1 MEMKLFS
8 LYRNAAD
15 TSVKMQIKV
24 IGCLNGFA
32 DSDISFDEYTSLKDM
47 FGGLSKALKD
57 SDFIV
62 IAVDSSIYN
71 STKLKLM
78 TALSLKKEQNEAV
91 LKKLSKLEL
100 DESAQEKN
108 AAMPEGATV
117 FVSVD
122 GINSGFAVKKG
133 SQTIVMIPFDDQRL
147 DSVLKRGLVPYI
159 TNGGRLNSASELE
172 AAPTHEEKEEN
183 SSETASEISEQE
195 KDIAAHTL
203 NILKESDV
211 KIAVN
216 GNTNATVMREFA
228 VGLDD
233 FDEYFTFTPHIED
246 RGDYNVTDYTAQ
258 MARSAKDLSSAT
270 LGACISDI
278 FTTNDGCD
286 YICISVA
293 TDKSALVRKL
303 YKEEGEDDAHLIRI
317 ACEEMFALIGEKAMG
332 NNSVGIE
339 IAQDEA
345 PKADKKLSKKA
356 KKAIISV
363 IAIILVA
370 AITVGSVYF
379 VKQKNSNKE
388 PQTEPPVQTQAPETT
403 TEAPVK
409 ADTMSLSKLMRFELV
424 NGIKNEEPETTPVE
438 TTAGAITANEPQ
450 TKEAPKDPNAVPSVI
465 TVNGQEIDAKEAIA
479 RIVTAETDS
488 GFNAETLKA
497 QAIITYTYLKYRDTN
512 WRISN
517 LTIADNYTQ
526 EAMDAVNEV
535 FGHYLTFNDKVAF
548 TPYCRMSAGKTA
560 NASTVFGN
568 SFTYLKS
575 VASASDKQR
584 DGYKKE
590 VLLTADDI
598 KAGALAFDSTIEFP
612 EDVSK
617 WLTINAHDTAVS
629 TGTGYVEKITVGNK
643 EVSGVTFI
651 YDIMKNKDLSSPCF
665 SLSYDAE
672 SGTYTITTFG
682 DGYGVGMSQLGA
694 DNMAVSGTK
703 YDKILDQYFPGTF
716 LTDKNF

>member
-1 MEMKLFS
+1 
-8 LYRNAAD
+8 
-15 TSVKMQIKV
+15 
-24 IGCLNGFA
+24 
-32 DSDISFDEYTSLKDM
+32 
-47 FGGLSKALKD
+47 
-57 SDFIV
+57 
-62 IAVDSSIYN
+62 
-71 STKLKLM
+71 
-78 TALSLKKEQNEAV
+78 
-91 LKKLSKLEL
+91 
-100 DESAQEKN
+100 
-108 AAMPEGATV
+108 
-117 FVSVD
+117 
-122 GINSGFAVKKG
+122 
-133 SQTIVMIPFDDQRL
+133 
-147 DSVLKRGLVPYI
+147 
-159 TNGGRLNSASELE
+159 
-172 AAPTHEEKEEN
+172 
-183 SSETASEISEQE
+183 
-195 KDIAAHTL
+195 
-203 NILKESDV
+203 
-211 KIAVN
+211 
-216 GNTNATVMREFA
+216 
-228 VGLDD
+228 
-233 FDEYFTFTPHIED
+233 
-246 RGDYNVTDYTAQ
+246 
-258 MARSAKDLSSAT
+258 
-270 LGACISDI
+270 
-278 FTTNDGCD
+278 
-286 YICISVA
+286 
-293 TDKSALVRKL
+293 
-303 YKEEGEDDAHLIRI
+303 
-317 ACEEMFALIGEKAMG
+317 MG

-345 PKADKKLSKKA
+345 PKADKKLSKKT

-379 VKQKNSNKE
+379 VKQKNNNKE

-450 TKEAPKDPNAVPSVI
+450 TNEAPKDPNAVPSVI
-465 TVNGQEIDAKEAIA
+465 TVNGQEIEAKEAIA

-526 EAMDAVNEV
+526 EVMDAVNEV

-568 SFTYLKS
+568 GFTYLKS

-617 WLTINAHDTAVS
+617 WLTINAHDTAVN

-716 LTDKNF
+716 LN

>member
-47 FGGLSKALKD
+47 FGGLSKALKS

-159 TNGGRLNSASELE
+159 TNGGRLNSASEPE
-172 AAPTHEEKEEN
+172 AAPTHEEKEEIT
-183 SSETASEISEQE
+183 SETTSEISEQE
-195 KDIAAHTL
+195 MDIAAHTL

-211 KIAVN
+211 KVAVN

-258 MARSAKDLSSAT
+258 MARSAKALSSAT

-303 YKEEGEDDAHLIRI
+303 YKEDGEDDAHLIRI
-317 ACEEMFALIGEKAMG
+317 ACEEVFALIGEKAMG

-379 VKQKNSNKE
+379 VKQKNNNKE

-450 TKEAPKDPNAVPSVI
+450 TNEAPKDPNAVPSVI
-465 TVNGQEIDAKEAIA
+465 TVNGQEIEAKEAIA

-716 LTDKNF
+716 LN

>member
-15 TSVKMQIKV
+15 TSVKLQIKV

-78 TALSLKKEQNEAV
+78 TALSLKKEQNEAI
-91 LKKLSKLEL
+91 LKKLSKLDL

-122 GINSGFAVKKG
+122 GVNSGFAVKKG

-159 TNGGRLNSASELE
+159 TNGGRLTSVSEPE
-172 AAPTHEEKEEN
+172 AAPTYEEKEEIT
-183 SSETASEISEQE
+183 SQTTSEISEQE

-317 ACEEMFALIGEKAMG
+317 ACEEIFALIGEKAMG

-379 VKQKNSNKE
+379 VKQKNNNKE

-424 NGIKNEEPETTPVE
+424 NGIKNEEPETTSVE

-450 TKEAPKDPNAVPSVI
+450 TQEAPKDPNAVPSVI
-465 TVNGQEIDAKEAIA
+465 TVNGQEIEAKEAIA

-526 EAMDAVNEV
+526 EAMDAVKEV

-560 NASTVFGN
+560 NASTVFGK

-590 VLLTADDI
+590 VLLTADEI

-629 TGTGYVEKITVGNK
+629 TGTGYVEKITIGNK

-716 LTDKNF
+716 LN

>member
-47 FGGLSKALKD
+47 FGGLSKALK
-57 SDFIV
+57 SSNFIV

-159 TNGGRLNSASELE
+159 TNGGRLNSASEPE
-172 AAPTHEEKEEN
+172 AAPTHEEKEEITY
-183 SSETASEISEQE
+183 ETTSEISEQE
-195 KDIAAHTL
+195 MDIAAHTL
-203 NILKESDV
+203 NILKESDIKV
-211 KIAVN
+211 AVN

-258 MARSAKDLSSAT
+258 MARSAKALSSAT

-317 ACEEMFALIGEKAMG
+317 ACEEVFALIGEKAMG

-379 VKQKNSNKE
+379 IKQKNNNKE

-424 NGIKNEEPETTPVE
+424 NGIKNEEPETTSVE

-450 TKEAPKDPNAVPSVI
+450 TNEAPKDPNAVPSVI
-465 TVNGQEIDAKEAIA
+465 TVNGQEIEAKEAIA

-575 VASASDKQR
+575 VTSASDKQR

-617 WLTINAHDTAVS
+617 WLTINAHDTAVG

-716 LTDKNF
+716 LN

>member
-47 FGGLSKALKD
+47 FGGLSKALKS

-78 TALSLKKEQNEAV
+78 TALSLKKEKNEAV

-159 TNGGRLNSASELE
+159 TNGGRLNSASEPE
-172 AAPTHEEKEEN
+172 AVPTHEEKEEIT
-183 SSETASEISEQE
+183 SETASEISEQE

-317 ACEEMFALIGEKAMG
+317 ACEEIFALIGEKAMG

-379 VKQKNSNKE
+379 VKQKNNNKE

-424 NGIKNEEPETTPVE
+424 NGIKNEEPKTTPVE

-450 TKEAPKDPNAVPSVI
+450 TNEAPKDPNAVPSVI
-465 TVNGQEIDAKEAIA
+465 TVNGQEIEAKEAIA

-488 GFNAETLKA
+488 GFNSETLKA

-568 SFTYLKS
+568 NFTYLKS

-590 VLLTADDI
+590 VLLTADEI

-651 YDIMKNKDLSSPCF
+651 YDIMKNKDLASPCF

-716 LTDKNF
+716 LN

>member
-47 FGGLSKALKD
+47 FGGLSKALKS

-78 TALSLKKEQNEAV
+78 TALSLKKEKNEAV

-159 TNGGRLNSASELE
+159 TNGGRLNSASEPE
-172 AAPTHEEKEEN
+172 AAPTHEEKEEIT
-183 SSETASEISEQE
+183 SETTSEISEQE
-195 KDIAAHTL
+195 MDIAAHTL

-211 KIAVN
+211 KVAVN

-258 MARSAKDLSSAT
+258 MARSAKALSSAT

-303 YKEEGEDDAHLIRI
+303 YKEDGEDDAHLIRI
-317 ACEEMFALIGEKAMG
+317 ACEEVFALIGEKAMG

-379 VKQKNSNKE
+379 VKQKNNNKE
-388 PQTEPPVQTQAPETT
+388 PQTEPPVQTQPPETT

-450 TKEAPKDPNAVPSVI
+450 TNEAPKDPNAVPSVI
-465 TVNGQEIDAKEAIA
+465 TVNGQEIEAKEAIA

-716 LTDKNF
+716 LN

>member
-15 TSVKMQIKV
+15 TSVKLQIKV

-91 LKKLSKLEL
+91 LKKLSKLDL

-122 GINSGFAVKKG
+122 GVNSGFAVKKG

-159 TNGGRLNSASELE
+159 TNGGRLTSASEPE
-172 AAPTHEEKEEN
+172 AAPTHEEKEEIT
-183 SSETASEISEQE
+183 SQTASEISEQE

-246 RGDYNVTDYTAQ
+246 KGDYNVTDYTAQ

-379 VKQKNSNKE
+379 VKQKNNNKE

-465 TVNGQEIDAKEAIA
+465 TVNGQEIEAKEAIA

-716 LTDKNF
+716 LN

>member
-15 TSVKMQIKV
+15 TSVKLQIKV

-78 TALSLKKEQNEAV
+78 TALSLKKEQNESV

-122 GINSGFAVKKG
+122 GVNSGFAVKKG

-159 TNGGRLNSASELE
+159 TNGGRLTSASETE
-172 AAPTHEEKEEN
+172 AAPTHEEKEEIT
-183 SSETASEISEQE
+183 SQTASEISEQE

-379 VKQKNSNKE
+379 VKQKNNNKE

-424 NGIKNEEPETTPVE
+424 NGIKNEEPETTSVE

-450 TKEAPKDPNAVPSVI
+450 TQEAPKDPNAVPSVI
-465 TVNGQEIDAKEAIA
+465 TVNGQEIEAKEAIA

-568 SFTYLKS
+568 NFTYLKS

-617 WLTINAHDTAVS
+617 WLTIKAHDTAVS

-651 YDIMKNKDLSSPCF
+651 YDIMKNKELSSPCF

-716 LTDKNF
+716 LN

>member
-15 TSVKMQIKV
+15 TSVKLQIKV

-47 FGGLSKALKD
+47 FGGLSKALKS

-91 LKKLSKLEL
+91 LKKLSKLDL

-122 GINSGFAVKKG
+122 GVNSGFAVKKG

-159 TNGGRLNSASELE
+159 TNGGRLTSASETE
-172 AAPTHEEKEEN
+172 AAPTHEEKEEIT
-183 SSETASEISEQE
+183 SQTTSETSEQE

-379 VKQKNSNKE
+379 VKHKNNNKE

-424 NGIKNEEPETTPVE
+424 NGIKNEEPETTSVE

-450 TKEAPKDPNAVPSVI
+450 TQEAPKDPNAVPSVI
-465 TVNGQEIDAKEAIA
+465 TVNGQEINAKEAIA

-568 SFTYLKS
+568 NFTYLKS

-716 LTDKNF
+716 LN

>member
-47 FGGLSKALKD
+47 FGGLSKALKS

-78 TALSLKKEQNEAV
+78 AALSLKKEQNEAV

-159 TNGGRLNSASELE
+159 TNGGRLNSASEPE
-172 AAPTHEEKEEN
+172 TAPTNEEKEKIT
-183 SSETASEISEQE
+183 SETTSEISEQE
-195 KDIAAHTL
+195 MDIAAHTL

-211 KIAVN
+211 KVAVN

-258 MARSAKDLSSAT
+258 MARSAKALSSAT

-317 ACEEMFALIGEKAMG
+317 ACEEVFALIGEKAMG

-379 VKQKNSNKE
+379 VKQKNNNKE
-388 PQTEPPVQTQAPETT
+388 PQTEPPVQTQPPETT

-450 TKEAPKDPNAVPSVI
+450 TNETPKDPNAVPSVI
-465 TVNGQEIDAKEAIA
+465 TVNGQEIEAKEAIA

-526 EAMDAVNEV
+526 EVMDAVNEV

-568 SFTYLKS
+568 NFTYLKS

-665 SLSYDAE
+665 SLSYDSE

-716 LTDKNF
+716 LN

>member
-47 FGGLSKALKD
+47 FGGLSKALKS

-78 TALSLKKEQNEAV
+78 AALSLKKEQNEAV

-159 TNGGRLNSASELE
+159 TNGGRLNSASEPETAL
-172 AAPTHEEKEEN
+172 THEEKEEIT
-183 SSETASEISEQE
+183 SETTSEISEQE
-195 KDIAAHTL
+195 MDIAAHTL

-211 KIAVN
+211 KVAVN

-258 MARSAKDLSSAT
+258 MARSAKALSSAT

-317 ACEEMFALIGEKAMG
+317 ACEEVFALIGEKAMG

-379 VKQKNSNKE
+379 VKQKNNNKE

-450 TKEAPKDPNAVPSVI
+450 TNEAPKDPNAVPSVI
-465 TVNGQEIDAKEAIA
+465 TVNGQEIEAKEAIA

-526 EAMDAVNEV
+526 EVMDAVNEV

-568 SFTYLKS
+568 NFTYLKS

-716 LTDKNF
+716 LN

>member
-47 FGGLSKALKD
+47 FGGLSKALKS

-91 LKKLSKLEL
+91 LKKFSKLEL

-159 TNGGRLNSASELE
+159 TNGGRLNSASEPE
-172 AAPTHEEKEEN
+172 AAPTHEEKEEIT
-183 SSETASEISEQE
+183 SETTSEISEQE
-195 KDIAAHTL
+195 MDIAAHTL

-211 KIAVN
+211 KVAVN

-258 MARSAKDLSSAT
+258 MARSAKALSSAT

-317 ACEEMFALIGEKAMG
+317 ACEEVFALIGEKAMG

-345 PKADKKLSKKA
+345 PKADKKLSKKT

-379 VKQKNSNKE
+379 IKQKNNNKE
-388 PQTEPPVQTQAPETT
+388 PQTEPPVQTQAPEIT

-450 TKEAPKDPNAVPSVI
+450 TNEAPKDPNAVPSVI
-465 TVNGQEIDAKEAIA
+465 TVNGQEIEAKEAIA

-716 LTDKNF
+716 LN

>member
-47 FGGLSKALKD
+47 FGGLSKALK
-57 SDFIV
+57 SSNFIV

-159 TNGGRLNSASELE
+159 TNGGRLNSASEPE
-172 AAPTHEEKEEN
+172 AAPTHEEKEEIT
-183 SSETASEISEQE
+183 SETTSEISEQE
-195 KDIAAHTL
+195 MDIAAHTL

-211 KIAVN
+211 KVAVN

-258 MARSAKDLSSAT
+258 MARSAKALSSAT

-303 YKEEGEDDAHLIRI
+303 YKEDGEDDAHLIRI
-317 ACEEMFALIGEKAMG
+317 ACEEVFALIGEKAMG

-379 VKQKNSNKE
+379 VKQKNNNKE

-450 TKEAPKDPNAVPSVI
+450 TNEAPKDPNAVPSVI
-465 TVNGQEIDAKEAIA
+465 TVNGQEIEAKEAIA

-526 EAMDAVNEV
+526 EVMDAVNEV

-716 LTDKNF
+716 LN

>member
-47 FGGLSKALKD
+47 FGGLSKALKS

-159 TNGGRLNSASELE
+159 TNGGRLNSASESE
-172 AAPTHEEKEEN
+172 AAPTHEEKEEIT
-183 SSETASEISEQE
+183 SETTSGISEQE

-317 ACEEMFALIGEKAMG
+317 ACEEIFALIGEKAMG

-363 IAIILVA
+363 VAIILVA

-379 VKQKNSNKE
+379 VKQKNNNKE

-450 TKEAPKDPNAVPSVI
+450 TKEAPKDPNAVPRVI
-465 TVNGQEIDAKEAIA
+465 TVNGQEIEAKEAIA

-497 QAIITYTYLKYRDTN
+497 QAVITYTYLKYRDTN

-535 FGHYLTFNDKVAF
+535 FGRYLTFNDKVAF
-548 TPYCRMSAGKTA
+548 TPYCRMSAGKTG
-560 NASTVFGN
+560 NASTVFGK

-617 WLTINAHDTAVS
+617 WLKINAHDTAVS

-716 LTDKNF
+716 LN

>member
-15 TSVKMQIKV
+15 TSVKLQIKV

-47 FGGLSKALKD
+47 FGGLSKALKS

-91 LKKLSKLEL
+91 LKKLSKLDL

-122 GINSGFAVKKG
+122 GVNSGFAVKKG

-159 TNGGRLNSASELE
+159 TNGGRLTSASEPE
-172 AAPTHEEKEEN
+172 AAPTHEEKEEIT
-183 SSETASEISEQE
+183 SQTASEISEQE

-246 RGDYNVTDYTAQ
+246 KGDYNVTDYTAQ

-379 VKQKNSNKE
+379 VKQKNNNKE

-465 TVNGQEIDAKEAIA
+465 TVNGQEIEAKEAIA

-716 LTDKNF
+716 LN

>member
-47 FGGLSKALKD
+47 FGGLSKALKS

-78 TALSLKKEQNEAV
+78 AALSLKKEQNEAV

-159 TNGGRLNSASELE
+159 TNGGRLNSASEPE
-172 AAPTHEEKEEN
+172 AAHTHEEKEEIT
-183 SSETASEISEQE
+183 SETTSEISEQE
-195 KDIAAHTL
+195 MDIAAHTL

-211 KIAVN
+211 KVAVN

-258 MARSAKDLSSAT
+258 MARSAKALSSAT

-317 ACEEMFALIGEKAMG
+317 ACEEVFALIGEKAMG

-379 VKQKNSNKE
+379 VKQKNNNKE
-388 PQTEPPVQTQAPETT
+388 PQTEPPVQTQPPETT

-450 TKEAPKDPNAVPSVI
+450 TNEAPKDPNAVPSVI
-465 TVNGQEIDAKEAIA
+465 TVNGQEIEAKEAIA

-568 SFTYLKS
+568 NFTYLKS

-716 LTDKNF
+716 LN

>member
-32 DSDISFDEYTSLKDM
+32 DSDISFDEYTSLKNM
-47 FGGLSKALKD
+47 FGGLSKALK
-57 SDFIV
+57 SSNFIV

-100 DESAQEKN
+100 DESALEKN

-159 TNGGRLNSASELE
+159 TNGGRLNSASEPE
-172 AAPTHEEKEEN
+172 AAPTHEEKEEIT
-183 SSETASEISEQE
+183 SETTSEISEQE
-195 KDIAAHTL
+195 MDIAAHTL
-203 NILKESDV
+203 NILKESDIKV
-211 KIAVN
+211 AVN

-258 MARSAKDLSSAT
+258 MARSAKALSSAT

-303 YKEEGEDDAHLIRI
+303 YKEDGEDDAHLIRI
-317 ACEEMFALIGEKAMG
+317 ACEEVFALIGEKAMG

-379 VKQKNSNKE
+379 VKQKNNNKE

-450 TKEAPKDPNAVPSVI
+450 TNEAPKDPNAVPSVI
-465 TVNGQEIDAKEAIA
+465 TVNGQEIEAKEAIA

-526 EAMDAVNEV
+526 EVMDAVNEV

-716 LTDKNF
+716 LN

>member
-47 FGGLSKALKD
+47 FGGLSKALKS

-122 GINSGFAVKKG
+122 GVNSGFAVKKG

-159 TNGGRLNSASELE
+159 TNGGRLNSASEPE
-172 AAPTHEEKEEN
+172 AAPTHEEKEEIT
-183 SSETASEISEQE
+183 SETTSEISEQE
-195 KDIAAHTL
+195 MDIAAHTL

-211 KIAVN
+211 KVAVN

-258 MARSAKDLSSAT
+258 MARSAKALSSAT

-303 YKEEGEDDAHLIRI
+303 YKEDGEDDAHLIRI
-317 ACEEMFALIGEKAMG
+317 ACEEVFALIGEKAMG

-379 VKQKNSNKE
+379 VKQKNNNKE

-450 TKEAPKDPNAVPSVI
+450 TNEAPKDPNAVPSVI
-465 TVNGQEIDAKEAIA
+465 TVNGQEIEAKEAIA

-590 VLLTADDI
+590 VLLTVDDI

-716 LTDKNF
+716 LN

>member
-15 TSVKMQIKV
+15 TSVKLQIKV

-47 FGGLSKALKD
+47 FGGLSKALKS

-91 LKKLSKLEL
+91 LKKLSKLDL

-122 GINSGFAVKKG
+122 GVNSGFAVKKG

-159 TNGGRLNSASELE
+159 TNGGRLTSASETE
-172 AAPTHEEKEEN
+172 AAPTHEEKEEIT
-183 SSETASEISEQE
+183 SQTASETSEQE

-379 VKQKNSNKE
+379 VKHKNNNKE

-424 NGIKNEEPETTPVE
+424 NGIKNEEPETTSVE

-450 TKEAPKDPNAVPSVI
+450 TQEAPKDPNAVPSVI
-465 TVNGQEIDAKEAIA
+465 TVNGQEIEAKEAIA

-568 SFTYLKS
+568 NFTYLKS

-651 YDIMKNKDLSSPCF
+651 YDIMKNKDLASPCF

-716 LTDKNF
+716 LN

>member
-47 FGGLSKALKD
+47 FGGLSKALKS

-100 DESAQEKN
+100 DESALEKN

-159 TNGGRLNSASELE
+159 TNGGRLNSASEPE
-172 AAPTHEEKEEN
+172 AAPTHEEKEEIT
-183 SSETASEISEQE
+183 SETTSEISEQE
-195 KDIAAHTL
+195 MDIAAHTL
-203 NILKESDV
+203 NILKESDIKV
-211 KIAVN
+211 AVN

-258 MARSAKDLSSAT
+258 MARSAKALSSAT

-303 YKEEGEDDAHLIRI
+303 YKEDGEDDAHLIRI
-317 ACEEMFALIGEKAMG
+317 ACEEVFALIGEKAMG

-379 VKQKNSNKE
+379 VKQKNNNKE
-388 PQTEPPVQTQAPETT
+388 PQTEPPVQTQTPETT

-450 TKEAPKDPNAVPSVI
+450 TNEAPKDPNAVPSVI
-465 TVNGQEIDAKEAIA
+465 TVNGQEIEAKEAIA

-598 KAGALAFDSTIEFP
+598 KAGALAFDSTIEFS

-617 WLTINAHDTAVS
+617 WLAINAHDTAVS

-716 LTDKNF
+716 LN

>member
-47 FGGLSKALKD
+47 FGGLSKALKS

-159 TNGGRLNSASELE
+159 TNGGRLTSASEME
-172 AAPTHEEKEEN
+172 AAPTHEEKEEPA
-183 SSETASEISEQE
+183 SQTASEISEQE

-317 ACEEMFALIGEKAMG
+317 ACEEIFALIGEKAMG

-345 PKADKKLSKKA
+345 PKADKKQSKKA

-379 VKQKNSNKE
+379 VKQKNNNKE
-388 PQTEPPVQTQAPETT
+388 PQTEPPIQTQAPETT

-409 ADTMSLSKLMRFELV
+409 TDTMSLSKLMRFELV
-424 NGIKNEEPETTPVE
+424 NGIKNEEPETAPVE

-450 TKEAPKDPNAVPSVI
+450 TQEAPKDPNAVPSVI
-465 TVNGQEIDAKEAIA
+465 TVNGQEIEAKEAIA

-535 FGHYLTFNDKVAF
+535 FGRYLTFNDKVAF

-716 LTDKNF
+716 LN

>member
-47 FGGLSKALKD
+47 FGGLSKALKS

-159 TNGGRLNSASELE
+159 TNGGRLNSASEPE
-172 AAPTHEEKEEN
+172 VAPTHEEKEEIT
-183 SSETASEISEQE
+183 SETTSEISEQE
-195 KDIAAHTL
+195 MDIAAHTL
-203 NILKESDV
+203 NILKESDIKV
-211 KIAVN
+211 AVN

-258 MARSAKDLSSAT
+258 MARSAKALSSAT

-303 YKEEGEDDAHLIRI
+303 YKEDGEDDAHLIRI
-317 ACEEMFALIGEKAMG
+317 ACEEVFALIGEKAMG

-379 VKQKNSNKE
+379 VKQKNNNKE

-450 TKEAPKDPNAVPSVI
+450 TNEAPKDPNAVPSVI
-465 TVNGQEIDAKEAIA
+465 TVNGQEIEAKEAIA

-526 EAMDAVNEV
+526 EVMDAVNEV

-716 LTDKNF
+716 LN

>member
-47 FGGLSKALKD
+47 FGGLSKALK
-57 SDFIV
+57 SSNFIV

-159 TNGGRLNSASELE
+159 TNGGRLNSASEPE
-172 AAPTHEEKEEN
+172 AAPTHEEKEEIT
-183 SSETASEISEQE
+183 SETTSEISEQE
-195 KDIAAHTL
+195 MDIAAHTL
-203 NILKESDV
+203 NILKESDIKV
-211 KIAVN
+211 AVN

-258 MARSAKDLSSAT
+258 MARSAKALSSAT

-303 YKEEGEDDAHLIRI
+303 YKEDGEDDAHLIRI
-317 ACEEMFALIGEKAMG
+317 ACEEVFALIGEKAMG

-379 VKQKNSNKE
+379 VKQKNNNKE

-450 TKEAPKDPNAVPSVI
+450 TNEAPKDPNAVPSVI
-465 TVNGQEIDAKEAIA
+465 TVNGQEIEAKEAIA

-568 SFTYLKS
+568 SFTYIKS

-716 LTDKNF
+716 LN

>member
-15 TSVKMQIKV
+15 TSVKLQIKV

-47 FGGLSKALKD
+47 FGGLSKALKS

-91 LKKLSKLEL
+91 LKKLSKLDL

-159 TNGGRLNSASELE
+159 TNGGRLTSASETE
-172 AAPTHEEKEEN
+172 AAPTHEEKEEIT
-183 SSETASEISEQE
+183 SQTTSETSEQE

-379 VKQKNSNKE
+379 VKQKNDNKE

-450 TKEAPKDPNAVPSVI
+450 TQEAPKDPNAVPSVI
-465 TVNGQEIDAKEAIA
+465 TVNGQEIEAKEAIA

-568 SFTYLKS
+568 NFTYLKS

-643 EVSGVTFI
+643 EVLGVTFI

-716 LTDKNF
+716 LN

>member
-47 FGGLSKALKD
+47 FGGLSKALKS

-100 DESAQEKN
+100 DESALEKN

-159 TNGGRLNSASELE
+159 TNGGRLNSASEPE
-172 AAPTHEEKEEN
+172 AAPTHEEKEEIT
-183 SSETASEISEQE
+183 SETTSEISEQE
-195 KDIAAHTL
+195 MDIAAHTL
-203 NILKESDV
+203 NILKESDIKV
-211 KIAVN
+211 AVN

-258 MARSAKDLSSAT
+258 MARSAKALSSAT

-303 YKEEGEDDAHLIRI
+303 YKEDGEDDAHLIRI
-317 ACEEMFALIGEKAMG
+317 ACEEVFALIGEKAMG

-379 VKQKNSNKE
+379 VKQKNNNKE

-450 TKEAPKDPNAVPSVI
+450 TNEAPKDPNAVPSVI
-465 TVNGQEIDAKEAIA
+465 TVNGQEIEAKEAIA

-716 LTDKNF
+716 LN

>member
-32 DSDISFDEYTSLKDM
+32 DSDISFDEYTSLKEM
-47 FGGLSKALKD
+47 FGGLSKALKS

-159 TNGGRLNSASELE
+159 TNGGRLNSASEPE
-172 AAPTHEEKEEN
+172 AAPTHEEKEEIT
-183 SSETASEISEQE
+183 SETTSEISEQE
-195 KDIAAHTL
+195 MDIAAHTL
-203 NILKESDV
+203 NILKESDIKV
-211 KIAVN
+211 AVN

-233 FDEYFTFTPHIED
+233 FDEYITFTPHIED

-258 MARSAKDLSSAT
+258 MARSAKALSSAT

-303 YKEEGEDDAHLIRI
+303 YKEDGEDDAHLIRI
-317 ACEEMFALIGEKAMG
+317 ACEEVFALIGEKAMG

-379 VKQKNSNKE
+379 VKQKNNNKE

-409 ADTMSLSKLMRFELV
+409 VDTMSLSKLMRFELV

-450 TKEAPKDPNAVPSVI
+450 INEAPKDPNAVPSVI
-465 TVNGQEIDAKEAIA
+465 TVNGQEIEAKEAIA

-488 GFNAETLKA
+488 GFNVETLKA

-568 SFTYLKS
+568 NFTYLKS

-716 LTDKNF
+716 LN

>member
-15 TSVKMQIKV
+15 TSVKLQIKV

-91 LKKLSKLEL
+91 LKKLSKLDL

-122 GINSGFAVKKG
+122 GVNSGFAVKKG

-159 TNGGRLNSASELE
+159 TNGGRLTSASETE
-172 AAPTHEEKEEN
+172 AAPTHEEKEEIT
-183 SSETASEISEQE
+183 SQTTSETSEQE

-379 VKQKNSNKE
+379 VKQKNDNKE

-450 TKEAPKDPNAVPSVI
+450 TQEAPKDPNAVPSVI
-465 TVNGQEIDAKEAIA
+465 TVNGQEIEAKEAIA

-598 KAGALAFDSTIEFP
+598 KAGTLAFDSTIEFP

-716 LTDKNF
+716 LN

>member
-47 FGGLSKALKD
+47 FGGLSKALKS

-122 GINSGFAVKKG
+122 GVNSGFAVKKG

-159 TNGGRLNSASELE
+159 TNGGRLTSASEPE
-172 AAPTHEEKEEN
+172 EAPTHEEKEEIT
-183 SSETASEISEQE
+183 SQTASEISEQE

-317 ACEEMFALIGEKAMG
+317 ACEEIFALIGEKAMG

-379 VKQKNSNKE
+379 VKQKNNNKE

-465 TVNGQEIDAKEAIA
+465 TVNGQEIEAKEAIA

-568 SFTYLKS
+568 NFTYLKS

-590 VLLTADDI
+590 VLLTADEI

-651 YDIMKNKDLSSPCF
+651 YDIMKNKDLASPCF

-716 LTDKNF
+716 LN

>member
-32 DSDISFDEYTSLKDM
+32 DSDISFDEYTSLKNM
-47 FGGLSKALKD
+47 FGGLSKALK
-57 SDFIV
+57 SSNFIV

-117 FVSVD
+117 FVSID

-159 TNGGRLNSASELE
+159 TNGGRLNSASEPE
-172 AAPTHEEKEEN
+172 AAPTHEEKEEIT
-183 SSETASEISEQE
+183 SETTSEISEQE
-195 KDIAAHTL
+195 MDIAAHTL
-203 NILKESDV
+203 NILKESDIKV
-211 KIAVN
+211 AVN

-258 MARSAKDLSSAT
+258 MARSAKALSSAT

-303 YKEEGEDDAHLIRI
+303 YKEDGEDDAHLIRI
-317 ACEEMFALIGEKAMG
+317 ACEEVFALIGEKAMG

-379 VKQKNSNKE
+379 VKQKNNNKE

-450 TKEAPKDPNAVPSVI
+450 TNEAPKDPNAVPSVI
-465 TVNGQEIDAKEAIA
+465 TVNGQEIEAKEAIA

-526 EAMDAVNEV
+526 EVMDAVNEV

-617 WLTINAHDTAVS
+617 WLAINAHDTAVS

-716 LTDKNF
+716 LN

>member
-1 MEMKLFS
+1 MKMKLFS

-47 FGGLSKALKD
+47 FGGLSKALKS

-78 TALSLKKEQNEAV
+78 TALSLKKEKNEAV

-100 DESAQEKN
+100 DESTQEKN

-159 TNGGRLNSASELE
+159 TNGGHLNSASEPE
-172 AAPTHEEKEEN
+172 AAPTHEEKEEIT
-183 SSETASEISEQE
+183 SETTSEISEQE
-195 KDIAAHTL
+195 MNIAAHTL
-203 NILKESDV
+203 NILKESDIKV
-211 KIAVN
+211 AVN

-258 MARSAKDLSSAT
+258 MARSAKALSSAT

-317 ACEEMFALIGEKAMG
+317 ACEEVFALIGEKAMG

-379 VKQKNSNKE
+379 VKQKNNNKE

-409 ADTMSLSKLMRFELV
+409 SDTMSLSKLMRFELV

-450 TKEAPKDPNAVPSVI
+450 TNEAPKDPNAVPSVI
-465 TVNGQEIDAKEAIA
+465 TVNGQEIEAKEAIA

-488 GFNAETLKA
+488 GFNVETLKA

-560 NASTVFGN
+560 NTSTVFGN

-598 KAGALAFDSTIEFP
+598 KAGALAFDPTIEFP

-665 SLSYDAE
+665 SLSYDDE

-716 LTDKNF
+716 LN

>member
-32 DSDISFDEYTSLKDM
+32 DSDISFDEYTSLKEM
-47 FGGLSKALKD
+47 FGGLSKALK
-57 SDFIV
+57 SSNFIV

-159 TNGGRLNSASELE
+159 TNGGRLNSASEPE
-172 AAPTHEEKEEN
+172 AAPTHEEKEEIT
-183 SSETASEISEQE
+183 SETTSEISEQE
-195 KDIAAHTL
+195 MDIAAHTL
-203 NILKESDV
+203 NILKESDIKV
-211 KIAVN
+211 AVN

-258 MARSAKDLSSAT
+258 MARSAKALSSAT

-317 ACEEMFALIGEKAMG
+317 ACEEVFALIGEKAMG

-379 VKQKNSNKE
+379 VKQKNNNKE

-450 TKEAPKDPNAVPSVI
+450 TNEAPKDPNAVPSVI
-465 TVNGQEIDAKEAIA
+465 TVNGQEIEAKEAIA

-526 EAMDAVNEV
+526 EVMDAVNEV

-568 SFTYLKS
+568 NFTYLKS

-716 LTDKNF
+716 LN

>member
-47 FGGLSKALKD
+47 FGGLSKALKS

-78 TALSLKKEQNEAV
+78 AALSLKKEQNEAV

-159 TNGGRLNSASELE
+159 TNGGRLNSASEPE
-172 AAPTHEEKEEN
+172 TAHTHEEKEEIT
-183 SSETASEISEQE
+183 SETTSEISEQE
-195 KDIAAHTL
+195 MDIAAHTL

-211 KIAVN
+211 KVAVN

-258 MARSAKDLSSAT
+258 MARSAKALSSAT

-317 ACEEMFALIGEKAMG
+317 ACEEVFALIGEKAMG

-379 VKQKNSNKE
+379 VKQKNNNKE

-450 TKEAPKDPNAVPSVI
+450 TNEAPKDPNAVPSVI
-465 TVNGQEIDAKEAIA
+465 TVNGQEIEAKEAIA

-535 FGHYLTFNDKVAF
+535 FGRYLTFNDKVAF

-568 SFTYLKS
+568 NFAYLKS

-716 LTDKNF
+716 LN

>member
-47 FGGLSKALKD
+47 FGGLSKALK
-57 SDFIV
+57 SSNFIV

-159 TNGGRLNSASELE
+159 TNGGRLNSASEPE
-172 AAPTHEEKEEN
+172 AAPTHEEKEEITY
-183 SSETASEISEQE
+183 ETTSEISEQE
-195 KDIAAHTL
+195 MDIAAHTL
-203 NILKESDV
+203 NILKESDIKV
-211 KIAVN
+211 AVN

-258 MARSAKDLSSAT
+258 MARSAKALSSAT

-317 ACEEMFALIGEKAMG
+317 ACEEVFALIGEKAMG

-379 VKQKNSNKE
+379 IKQKNNNKE

-424 NGIKNEEPETTPVE
+424 NGIKNEEPETTSVE

-450 TKEAPKDPNAVPSVI
+450 TNEAPKDPNAVPSVI
-465 TVNGQEIDAKEAIA
+465 TVNGQEIEAKEAIA

-716 LTDKNF
+716 LN

>member
-32 DSDISFDEYTSLKDM
+32 DSDISFDEYTSLKEM
-47 FGGLSKALKD
+47 FGGLSKALKS

-159 TNGGRLNSASELE
+159 TNGGRLNSASEPE
-172 AAPTHEEKEEN
+172 AAPTHEEKEEIT
-183 SSETASEISEQE
+183 SETTSEISEQE
-195 KDIAAHTL
+195 MDIAAHTL

-211 KIAVN
+211 KVAVN

-258 MARSAKDLSSAT
+258 MARSAKALSSAT

-317 ACEEMFALIGEKAMG
+317 ACEEVFALIGEKAMG

-345 PKADKKLSKKA
+345 PKADKKLSKKT

-379 VKQKNSNKE
+379 VKQKNNNKE
-388 PQTEPPVQTQAPETT
+388 PQTEPPVQTQPPETT

-450 TKEAPKDPNAVPSVI
+450 TNEAPKDPNAVPSVI
-465 TVNGQEIDAKEAIA
+465 TVNGQEIEAKEAIA

-612 EDVSK
+612 EDISK

-716 LTDKNF
+716 LN

>member
-47 FGGLSKALKD
+47 FGGLSKALKS

-159 TNGGRLNSASELE
+159 TNGGRLNSASEPE
-172 AAPTHEEKEEN
+172 AAPTHEEKEEIT
-183 SSETASEISEQE
+183 SETTSEISEQE
-195 KDIAAHTL
+195 MDIAAHTL
-203 NILKESDV
+203 NILKESDIKV
-211 KIAVN
+211 AVN

-258 MARSAKDLSSAT
+258 MARSAKALSSAT

-303 YKEEGEDDAHLIRI
+303 YKEDGEDDAHLIRI
-317 ACEEMFALIGEKAMG
+317 ACEEVFALIGEKAMG

-379 VKQKNSNKE
+379 VKQKNNNKE

-424 NGIKNEEPETTPVE
+424 NGIKNEEPETTSVE

-450 TKEAPKDPNAVPSVI
+450 TNEAPKDPNAVPSVI
-465 TVNGQEIDAKEAIA
+465 TVNGQEIEAKEAIA

-488 GFNAETLKA
+488 GFNVETLKA

-716 LTDKNF
+716 LN

>member
-32 DSDISFDEYTSLKDM
+32 DSDISFDEYTSLKEM
-47 FGGLSKALKD
+47 FGGLSKALKS

-159 TNGGRLNSASELE
+159 TNGGRLNSASEPE
-172 AAPTHEEKEEN
+172 AAPTHEEKEKIT
-183 SSETASEISEQE
+183 SETTSEISEHE
-195 KDIAAHTL
+195 MDIAAHTL
-203 NILKESDV
+203 NILKESDIKV
-211 KIAVN
+211 AVN

-258 MARSAKDLSSAT
+258 MARSAKALSSAT

-303 YKEEGEDDAHLIRI
+303 YKEDGEDDAHLIRI
-317 ACEEMFALIGEKAMG
+317 ACEEVFALIGEKAMG

-379 VKQKNSNKE
+379 VKQKNNNKE

-450 TKEAPKDPNAVPSVI
+450 TNEAPKDPNAVPSVI
-465 TVNGQEIDAKEAIA
+465 TVNGQEIEAKEAIA

-488 GFNAETLKA
+488 GFNVETLKA

-716 LTDKNF
+716 LN

>member
-47 FGGLSKALKD
+47 FGGLSKALKS

-108 AAMPEGATV
+108 ATMPEGAAV

-159 TNGGRLNSASELE
+159 TNGGRLNSASEPE
-172 AAPTHEEKEEN
+172 AAPTHEEKEEIT
-183 SSETASEISEQE
+183 SETTSGISDQE

-317 ACEEMFALIGEKAMG
+317 ACEEIFALIGEKAMG

-363 IAIILVA
+363 VAIILVA

-379 VKQKNSNKE
+379 VKQKNNNKE
-388 PQTEPPVQTQAPETT
+388 PQTEPPVQMQAPETT

-465 TVNGQEIDAKEAIA
+465 TVNGQEIEAKEAIA

-497 QAIITYTYLKYRDTN
+497 QAVITYTYLKYRDTN

-535 FGHYLTFNDKVAF
+535 FGRYLTFNDKVAF
-548 TPYCRMSAGKTA
+548 TPYCRMSAGKTG
-560 NASTVFGN
+560 NASTVFGK

-617 WLTINAHDTAVS
+617 WLKINAHDTAVS

-716 LTDKNF
+716 LN

>member
-15 TSVKMQIKV
+15 TSVKLQIKV

-47 FGGLSKALKD
+47 FGGLSKALKS

-122 GINSGFAVKKG
+122 GVNSGFAVKKG

-159 TNGGRLNSASELE
+159 TNGGRLTSASEPE
-172 AAPTHEEKEEN
+172 EAPTHEEKEEIT
-183 SSETASEISEQE
+183 SETTSEISEQE

-317 ACEEMFALIGEKAMG
+317 ACEEIFALIGEKAMG

-363 IAIILVA
+363 VAIILVA

-379 VKQKNSNKE
+379 VKQKNNNKE

-403 TEAPVK
+403 TEATVK

-465 TVNGQEIDAKEAIA
+465 TVNGQEIEAKEAIA

-535 FGHYLTFNDKVAF
+535 FGRYLTFNDKVAF

-568 SFTYLKS
+568 NFTYLKS

-590 VLLTADDI
+590 VLLTADEI

-651 YDIMKNKDLSSPCF
+651 YDIMKNKDLASPCF

-716 LTDKNF
+716 LN

>member
-47 FGGLSKALKD
+47 FGGLSKALK
-57 SDFIV
+57 SSNFIV

-159 TNGGRLNSASELE
+159 TNGGRLNSASEPE
-172 AAPTHEEKEEN
+172 AAPTHEEKEEIT
-183 SSETASEISEQE
+183 SETTSEISEQE
-195 KDIAAHTL
+195 MDIAAHTL
-203 NILKESDV
+203 NILKESDIKV
-211 KIAVN
+211 AVN

-228 VGLDD
+228 AGLDD

-303 YKEEGEDDAHLIRI
+303 YKEDGEDDAHLIRI
-317 ACEEMFALIGEKAMG
+317 ACEEVFALIGEKAMG

-379 VKQKNSNKE
+379 VKQKNNNKE

-450 TKEAPKDPNAVPSVI
+450 TNEAPKDPNAVPSVI
-465 TVNGQEIDAKEAIA
+465 TVNGQEIEAKEAIA

-716 LTDKNF
+716 LN

>member
-159 TNGGRLNSASELE
+159 TNGGRLNSASEPE
-172 AAPTHEEKEEN
+172 AAHTHEEKEEIT
-183 SSETASEISEQE
+183 SETTSEISEQE

-317 ACEEMFALIGEKAMG
+317 ACEEIFALIGEKAMG

-379 VKQKNSNKE
+379 VKQKNNNKE

-403 TEAPVK
+403 TKAPVK
-409 ADTMSLSKLMRFELV
+409 TDTMSLSKLMRFELV

-450 TKEAPKDPNAVPSVI
+450 TKETPKDPNAVPSVI

-535 FGHYLTFNDKVAF
+535 FGRYLTFNDKVAF

-716 LTDKNF
+716 LN